1 MTNYHSKP
9 FTFLRLALYTL
20 CSLNLYYQF
29 ITNSIFT
36 WALYLLAMG
45 FVAYDMYDMIKNR
58 K

>member
-1 MTNYHSKP
+1 M
-9 FTFLRLALYTL
+9 
-20 CSLNLYYQF
+20 NLYYQF

-45 FVAYDMYDMIKNR
+45 FVAYDVFDMIKNR